1 MNRDALQVDGVTIM
15 GGAPREPLR
24 DAALV
29 VKLWRTLTDG
39 VNVQD
44 ALPRRSHSM
53 LSIHVVTPD
62 RIGYV
67 IKPLLPSAEVL
78 PQNTLSCVLSM
89 ARLMGV
95 STICLNADLAH
106 FNG

>member
-1 MNRDALQVDGVTIM
+1 MSCEALQVDGVTIM
-15 GGAPREPLR
+15 SGAPREPLR

-39 VNVQD
+39 VSVAD
-44 ALPRRSHSM
+44 TLARRSQSM

-62 RIGYV
+62 RVGYV
-67 IKPLLPSAEVL
+67 VKPLLPSAEVL

-95 STICLNADLAH
+95 STICFNADLAH
-106 FNG
+106 FDC

>member
-1 MNRDALQVDGVTIM
+1 MNRDAMNVAGVTIM
-15 GGAPREPLR
+15 SGTPRERLR

-29 VKLWRTLTDG
+29 VKLWRKLTDG
-39 VNVQD
+39 VNVED
-44 ALPRRSHSM
+44 TVARRSHSM

-62 RIGYV
+62 RVGYT
-67 IKPLLPSAEVL
+67 IKPLLQSAEVL

-95 STICLNADLAH
+95 STVCINADLAH
-106 FNG
+106 FNC